1 MSFNVCAL
9 KGFDACPSI
18 ISLNRNYSIAGKP
31 SPTEAVN

>member
-9 KGFDACPSI
+9 KGDACPSI

-31 SPTEAVN
+31 